1 MLQLGPSEQ
10 LSRWEEHAALLPAVL
25 TLSLLVPAHQVK
37 WQKAGTFSPD
47 MGLGSIQEPSAT
59 PSELALQLQAQQ
71 EHPEQ
76 GVLGAPTHVWGGR
89 REQWV
94 ALAAETAAVGQQLSS
109 YLLCPSWPCIWLEW
123 DCIDRRTP
131 REACVPGSSWDL
143 EALCKALRSSQ
154 LCPGCASCSSALSDL
169 LSYRWALGKH
179 LSSHRWNKDLLAYPE
194 LLFRAQLLPQ
204 LTRSF
209 ASGVIQPLRK
219 SCWSNQTWWMFWLS
233 TTVNIP
239 EFPEKASACNSL
251 ATTQTHHLT
260 HA

>member
-10 LSRWEEHAALLPAVL
+10 LSHRSMWPCSQ
-25 TLSLLVPAHQVK
+25 LSLHCHFLSLH
-37 WQKAGTFSPD
+37 AGTFSPD
-47 MGLGSIQEPSAT
+47 MGLGSIQ
-59 PSELALQLQAQQ
+59 LASQLQTQQ

-76 GVLGAPTHVWGGR
+76 GVLGSPTHVRGGR
-89 REQWV
+89 REQRV
-94 ALAAETAAVGQQLSS
+94 GLAAETAAVGQQLSS
-109 YLLCPSWPCIWLEW
+109 YGLCPSWPYIWLER

-131 REACVPGSSWDL
+131 RKARGPGSSWEL
-143 EALCKALRSSQ
+143 EVFCKALRSSQ
-154 LCPGCASCSSALSDL
+154 LCPGCVSCSSALSDL
-169 LSYRWALGKH
+169 LFYRWALGKH
-179 LSSHRWNKDLLAYPE
+179 FSSHHQNKDLLAYPE

-233 TTVNIP
+233 TTVNVP
-239 EFPEKASACNSL
+239 EFPEKASVCNSL
-251 ATTQTHHLT
+251 TTTQTHHLT